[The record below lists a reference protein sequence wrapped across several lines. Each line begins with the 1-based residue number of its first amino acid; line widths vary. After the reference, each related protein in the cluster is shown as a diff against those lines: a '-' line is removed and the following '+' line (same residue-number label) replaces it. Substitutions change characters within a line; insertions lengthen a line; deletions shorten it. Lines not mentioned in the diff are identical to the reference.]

1 MSEDFLHFLAA
12 RAEKRIAEARDS
24 GDLDHLPGEG
34 RPLSLEDDS
43 NVPEEL
49 RMAYKILKNAGYAPP
64 ELTERKE
71 ISTILD
77 LLENC
82 TDESEKIRQMRR
94 LDVLLLRMN
103 SRRSRPMLLAEND
116 PYYESVLRR
125 ISLLKKSDKK

>member
-1 MSEDFLHFLAA
+1 MSENFLHFLAS

-34 RPLSLEDDS
+34 RPLALEDDS

-71 ISTILD
+71 IGTILD

-82 TDESEKIRQMRR
+82 TDETEKIRQMRR

-116 PYYESVLRR
+116 PYYERVLRR
-125 ISLLKKSDKK
+125 ISLLKKSDNK

>member
-1 MSEDFLHFLAA
+1 MSENFLHFLAA

-24 GDLDHLPGEG
+24 GTFEHLPGEG
-34 RPLSLEDDS
+34 SPLAFEDDS

-71 ISTILD
+71 ISTLLD
-77 LLENC
+77 LLEHC
-82 TDESEKIRQMRR
+82 PEGAEKVRQMRR
-94 LDVLLLRMN
+94 LDVLLMRMN
-103 SRRSRPMLLAEND
+103 TRRARPMLLEEND

-125 ISLLKKSDKK
+125 VAMLKKK